1 MNDQQQRIFN
11 LIAEQ
16 LAVPVSTIS
25 QSSRLVEDLGSD
37 SLDLVELTMALEEHF
52 GLELSD
58 DQADQL
64 ITVGDVLG
72 FMDNTAQQTTT

>member
-11 LIAEQ
+11 LIAEH
-16 LAVPVSTIS
+16 LAVPVSAIS
-25 QSSRLVEDLGSD
+25 QSSRLVEDLGAD